1 VLLIHDVYPNVAVAA
16 GLLRSGSLFTRCL
29 DWFVKRLYRSV
40 DDIVVLGRDMRDL
53 VLQKLSGGDDRVRI
67 IPNWADTDLVKPQ
80 TGENRILRGHGL
92 LEKFVVQYSGNM
104 GRSHNLEAIVECA
117 KTLQGREDSHFLLA
131 GSGAKKAW
139 LSRTVQEQ
147 HLQNITVADRLP
159 REDLPELLTAGD
171 VALITFVPGMA
182 GISVPSRLYN
192 MLSAGKPILALAD
205 ADSEVAHVINEV
217 NIGLVIPPDNI
228 PAFRQAI
235 LGLAAHPNRR
245 KEMGQRARKA
255 AESKYQFETIL
266 NAYCDVMR
274 VGLEDQNAIHSTLDN
289 PKAKRTA

>member
-1 VLLIHDVYPNVAVAA
+1 
-16 GLLRSGSLFTRCL
+16 
-29 DWFVKRLYRSV
+29 
-40 DDIVVLGRDMRDL
+40 
-53 VLQKLSGGDDRVRI
+53 
-67 IPNWADTDLVKPQ
+67 
-80 TGENRILRGHGL
+80 
-92 LEKFVVQYSGNM
+92 
-104 GRSHNLEAIVECA
+104 
-117 KTLQGREDSHFLLA
+117 
-131 GSGAKKAW
+131 
-139 LSRTVQEQ
+139 
-147 HLQNITVADRLP
+147 
-159 REDLPELLTAGD
+159 
-171 VALITFVPGMA
+171 MA